1 MHSHK
6 ALFALGLLC
15 TLLAPAA
22 HAEDTASTPS
32 VIVAPG
38 LIEPAGEERVVGSE
52 IIGVLK
58 EINVEENDVV
68 KAGQVIATIS
78 NDDQVAR
85 LAEAKANEAEAQAN
99 LIVANQ
105 DLSRQR
111 QLAQNRTAAQ
121 SELERSQA
129 KADAAQAILQR
140 TKAQRALAEAN
151 LAKTILKAPI
161 NGTVLRRYIL
171 AGEAV
176 TNQPPTRIISLGNL
190 DLLRVRAQVDE
201 LDIGRLTIGQPVIIK
216 ADAFPAL
223 EAVGRV
229 SKITLRMDE
238 RSVQT
243 SRTRDRVDT
252 NVLPVLVDVESS
264 VKLPVGLRVDAYFKP
279 VTQADTP
286 TKKAE

>member
-1 MHSHK
+1 MPQK
-6 ALFALGLLC
+6 IALFTLGLF
-15 TLLAPAA
+15 LAVSPAA
-22 HAEDTASTPS
+22 HAEGNNTPS
-32 VIVAPG
+32 LIVAPG

-129 KADAAQAILQR
+129 KADAAHAILQR

-216 ADAFPAL
+216 ADAFPNL

-252 NVLPVLVDVESS
+252 NVLPVLIDVESS

-279 VTQADTP
+279 VAQAETP
-286 TKKAE
+286 ANKAP